1 MQIIFQDPYASLNP
15 AMNVF
20 QIISEPMN
28 IHGSYEKEEQ
38 KEIILDLLKKV
49 GLKEEHLY
57 RYPHEFSGASASA
70 LASRAHYL

>member
-49 GLKEEHLY
+49 GLKKNIYIATRTNLVE
-57 RYPHEFSGASASA
+57 ASASA